1 MEAAELGIDL
11 TMIKVCRR
19 FRHLAKLDR
28 LRIDMTEHRSGLN
41 KHLFGYIEYC
51 GMTSLD
57 FVQRGMRVLPLS
69 MIGFCCKDIFS
80 SISLLI
86 DSLVI
91 QTDANSKQVADFA
104 LITFVQSLNL
114 TDNQRRELISLL
126 DDKYRVSSIM
136 AIAAGN
142 LSI

>member
-1 MEAAELGIDL
+1 MREISEKEAAELGIDL

-57 FVQRGMRVLPLS
+57 FVRQYQYGLS
-69 MIGFCCKDIFS
+69 TLF
-80 SISLLI
+80 
-86 DSLVI
+86 
-91 QTDANSKQVADFA
+91 QTNFFRLFFRYCTGV
-104 LITFVQSLNL
+104 
-114 TDNQRRELISLL
+114 
-126 DDKYRVSSIM
+126 
-136 AIAAGN
+136 
-142 LSI
+142 

>member
-1 MEAAELGIDL
+1 MADCAEVKRNLPVVVDCTALMLEIQYVKEYSYALYKRNIKEKQNMEAAELGIDL

-57 FVQRGMRVLPLS
+57 FVRQY
-69 MIGFCCKDIFS
+69 
-80 SISLLI
+80 
-86 DSLVI
+86 
-91 QTDANSKQVADFA
+91 Q
-104 LITFVQSLNL
+104 
-114 TDNQRRELISLL
+114 
-126 DDKYRVSSIM
+126 
-136 AIAAGN
+136 
-142 LSI
+142 

>member
-1 MEAAELGIDL
+1 MNIYNRHRDFYVRLSLYFLLLREILEKEAAELGIDL

-57 FVQRGMRVLPLS
+57 FVRQY
-69 MIGFCCKDIFS
+69 
-80 SISLLI
+80 
-86 DSLVI
+86 
-91 QTDANSKQVADFA
+91 Q
-104 LITFVQSLNL
+104 
-114 TDNQRRELISLL
+114 
-126 DDKYRVSSIM
+126 
-136 AIAAGN
+136 
-142 LSI
+142 